1 MIRYT
6 IAYAATA
13 VVFLGVDYI
22 WLSRAIG
29 FYRNSL
35 GDLLAEKPNLP
46 AAAAFYLIYFVGIVV
61 FAVMPAA
68 RNGGWVSAL
77 SLGGLLGL
85 VAYATYDLTNLA
97 TLSRWPLVVVC
108 RRYGLGNLCHRS
120 GIPGRLRRN
129 PDLRTH
135 RVRYLRYSGI
145 DEPLRLGFN
154 AVFGAFSI
162 QENTCSR

>member
-22 WLSRAIG
+22 WLSRAMG

-68 RNGGWVSAL
+68 RNGGWASAIL
-77 SLGGLLGL
+77 LGGLLGL

-97 TLSRWPLVVVC
+97 TLSRWPLAVTVVDMVW
-108 RRYGLGNLCHRS
+108 GTFVTALASLAGF
-120 GIPGRLRRN
+120 IAI
-129 PDLRTH
+129 RTFAP
-135 RVRYLRYSGI
+135 I
-145 DEPLRLGFN
+145 E
-154 AVFGAFSI
+154 
-162 QENTCSR
+162 

>member
-6 IAYAATA
+6 IAYAVTA
-13 VVFLGVDYI
+13 VVFLAVDYI
-22 WLSRAIG
+22 WLSRAMS
-29 FYRNSL
+29 FYKNSL
-35 GDLLAEKPNLP
+35 GDLLAEKPNLL

-97 TLSRWPLVVVC
+97 TLSRWPIVVTVVDMVW
-108 RRYGLGNLCHRS
+108 GTFVTALASLA
-120 GIPGRLRRN
+120 
-129 PDLRTH
+129 
-135 RVRYLRYSGI
+135 
-145 DEPLRLGFN
+145 GFV
-154 AVFGAFSI
+154 AICTFAPI
-162 QENTCSR
+162 E

>member
-6 IAYAATA
+6 IAYAVTA

-22 WLSRAIG
+22 WLSRAMG

-35 GDLLAEKPNLP
+35 GDLLAEKPNLL
-46 AAAAFYLIYFVGIVV
+46 AAATFYLIYFVGIVV

-97 TLSRWPLVVVC
+97 TFSRWPLVVTVVDMVW
-108 RRYGLGNLCHRS
+108 GTSVTALASLAGFVA
-120 GIPGRLRRN
+120 I
-129 PDLRTH
+129 RTFAPI
-135 RVRYLRYSGI
+135 G
-145 DEPLRLGFN
+145 
-154 AVFGAFSI
+154 
-162 QENTCSR
+162 

>member
-6 IAYAATA
+6 IAYAVTA

-22 WLSRAIG
+22 WLSRAMG

-35 GDLLAEKPNLP
+35 GDLLAEKPNLL

-68 RNGGWVSAL
+68 KTGGWASAIL
-77 SLGGLLGL
+77 LGGLLGL

-97 TLSRWPLVVVC
+97 TFSRWPLVVTVVDMVW
-108 RRYGLGNLCHRS
+108 GTFITAVASLAGFVA
-120 GIPGRLRRN
+120 I
-129 PDLRTH
+129 RTFA
-135 RVRYLRYSGI
+135 
-145 DEPLRLGFN
+145 P
-154 AVFGAFSI
+154 I
-162 QENTCSR
+162 Q

>member
-6 IAYAATA
+6 IAYAVTA
-13 VVFLGVDYI
+13 VVFLAVDYI
-22 WLSRAIG
+22 WLSRAMG
-29 FYRNSL
+29 FYRSSL
-35 GDLLAEKPNLP
+35 GDLLAEKPNLL

-97 TLSRWPLVVVC
+97 TFSRWPLVVTVVDMVW
-108 RRYGLGNLCHRS
+108 GTLVTALASLAGFVA
-120 GIPGRLRRN
+120 I
-129 PDLRTH
+129 RTFAP
-135 RVRYLRYSGI
+135 I
-145 DEPLRLGFN
+145 E
-154 AVFGAFSI
+154 
-162 QENTCSR
+162 